1 MLFLYAG
8 FWISMNRFLF
18 IRRFFFFNYLSS
30 SRTSKMIR
38 MKFSVF
44 ITLLMIV
51 IVRERKINKDV

>member
-1 MLFLYAG
+1 
-8 FWISMNRFLF
+8 MNRFLF

-30 SRTSKMIR
+30 SRTSKTIR

>member
-1 MLFLYAG
+1 
-8 FWISMNRFLF
+8 MNRFLF